1 MAVMGIA
8 DMRMG
13 MLNLL
18 MTMLVGMP
26 EGPIGGE
33 AFQILRCV
41 IVLVMGNSMALL
53 STRIMPVAMG
63 MQQGFMAMPVAVLL
77 QQQEHHPSTHQPSRQ

>member
-1 MAVMGIA
+1 MAVMGVA
-8 DMRMG
+8 DVRMG

-33 AFQILRCV
+33 AFQILGC
-41 IVLVMGNSMALL
+41 VLVMGISMALL

-63 MQQGFMAMPVAVLL
+63 MQQRFMAMPVAVLL